1 MGTYF
6 RQLRALKNLR
16 QLDLQLKTVWT
27 PAVGKGSR
35 RSYDNLHTP
44 QPLVRKSECWHRR
57 LSPTRLSEEKSAGT
71 GARESITRDA
81 KARRKLALEQEG
93 KRSAHLVIA
102 QATLVSQAVRNS
114 KKR

>member
-16 QLDLQLKTVWT
+16 QLDLQLKTAWT

-44 QPLVRKSECWHRR
+44 QPLVRKSESWHRR
-57 LSPTRLSEEKSAGT
+57 LFLKSSEEQSAVI
-71 GARESITRDA
+71 GAREL
-81 KARRKLALEQEG
+81 KARRKLTLEREG

>member
-35 RSYDNLHTP
+35 RSYDNLHAP

-57 LSPTRLSEEKSAGT
+57 ISPRPSDEKSAAIG
-71 GARESITRDA
+71 TRDV
-81 KARRKLALEQEG
+81 KARRKLTLEQEG